1 MKIYFGFTVAG
12 DRSTVETARS
22 IVQWLEELGHEVLT
36 RHLVNDD
43 ARVAD
48 RSLGPQA
55 VYQRDMAWLRQCDLF
70 IAEVSGSSFGLG
82 FEAGYLLGAT
92 HNKVILFYSLNS
104 KDKISL
110 LITGNTHPNC
120 TLVPYSTLAEVE
132 AFIKDKVGRAGRPDD
147 ASRDVILN
155 SPHVLLC
162 LCRRHLGLR

>member
-120 TLVPYSTLAEVE
+120 TLVPYSTWR
-132 AFIKDKVGRAGRPDD
+132 KSRPSSKIRSAAPAALTTPAVSDSEFS
-147 ASRDVILN
+147 ARIAVSV
-155 SPHVLLC
+155 P
-162 LCRRHLGLR
+162 